1 MSVFGIKEG
10 PYYKAGHL
18 LNKICENVFG
28 KLSIL
33 KYREVSV
40 NLSRPAGLGRNESST
55 AQGLYMYL
63 LIIQSGGSG

>member
-18 LNKICENVFG
+18 LKKICENVFG

-33 KYREVSV
+33 EYREVSV
-40 NLSRPAGLGRNESST
+40 NLSGPAGLGRDEKFNCTYVS
-55 AQGLYMYL
+55 L
-63 LIIQSGGSG
+63 LII